1 MYQPTIEDIVVR
13 TMYRIKRAYQKP
25 MTRVLEDLLFTGL
38 RATDT
43 VKVCSVCQREGNNTD
58 CSNCYFGKEGI

>member
-25 MTRVLEDLLFTGL
+25 MTRVLEDLLSTGL